1 MFLLVE
7 VTALLAFR
15 HDLYFFPSSCH
26 CQYLHCCVFG
36 RCQLSCSWQV
46 RLNNIRDKM
55 IGDTVAATPVELL
68 EIRILASPRLFTA
81 SGPGKAVPS
90 HRLWFPR
97 ISGDSAQPLFQVLK
111 VQSTHGNE
119 ECRITLRPRMM
130 ARSRPRLI
138 QSRIHYAD
146 RKKSKIFSRCYR

>member
-1 MFLLVE
+1 MMTGGLGELVVHCWHPYKKEGQSGTDTIAPAESMFLLVE
-7 VTALLAFR
+7 VTALLVFR

-55 IGDTVAATPVELL
+55 IGGTVTATPVELF
-68 EIRILASPRLFTA
+68 EIRILASPRLFPA

-90 HRLWFPR
+90 HRLWFP
-97 ISGDSAQPLFQVLK
+97 
-111 VQSTHGNE
+111 
-119 ECRITLRPRMM
+119 
-130 ARSRPRLI
+130 
-138 QSRIHYAD
+138 
-146 RKKSKIFSRCYR
+146 